1 MESPTMKIR
10 FTALLVPTLA
20 TLFAASNAF
29 CDTVIYQRT
38 NTDNIEFPRFDP
50 SMGTL
55 DSVMLEI
62 TMLGGSTNA
71 SGTHSHGSQQFVS
84 SNVFNAGVGGLGGG
98 FSTRNYQT
106 SNVNTVPHG
115 YTSQGYSGSGINI
128 GSFSGSTNGGP
139 GHVHNV
145 TVSSIGPVQVGS
157 TSFRWRVNAATN
169 SAGFHGHTFNSQT
182 KNLNFNSQLELDA
195 LTGLSDLII
204 TAGSFNVDSDGTHT
218 HNLGGFTIPVSTSAG
233 TFNYTFSPSTTN
245 SGGAHNHTIDPR
257 FNVTA
262 TYMFTAIPEPATGML
277 LCGAL
282 VGLAVVRKRR

>member
-1 MESPTMKIR
+1 MKIR
-10 FTALLVPTLA
+10 ITALLVPTLA

-29 CDTVIYQRT
+29 CDTVVYQRT
-38 NTDNIEFPRFDP
+38 NTDNIEIPRFDP

-62 TMLGGSTNA
+62 TMLGGSTN
-71 SGTHSHGSQQFVS
+71 SNGSHSHGSRQFVS
-84 SNVFNAGVGGLGGG
+84 TNVFNAGVGGLGGG

-106 SNVNTVPHG
+106 SSVNAVPHSFV
-115 YTSQGYSGSGINI
+115 SQGYAGGGINI
-128 GSFSGSTNGGP
+128 GSFSGSTNSGP
-139 GHVHNV
+139 GHTHNV

-169 SAGFHGHTFNSQT
+169 SAGTHGHSFNSQT

-195 LTGLSDLII
+195 LTGLSDLVI
-204 TAGSFNVDSDGTHT
+204 TAGSFGVASNGNHS
-218 HNLGGFTIPVSTSAG
+218 HNLNGFTIPVSTSAG
-233 TFNYTFSPSTTN
+233 TFNYTFASSQTN
-245 SGGAHNHTIDPR
+245 TGGNHNHVIDPR

-262 TYMFTAIPEPATGML
+262 TYMFTAIPEPATSML